1 MNKDHSGSIVLAVN
15 QDRSGTMKCPESV
28 KWIGIIAGIAA
39 IYGFVSMLPDMRR
52 YIKLERM

>member
-1 MNKDHSGSIVLAVN
+1 VE
-15 QDRSGTMKCPESV
+15 TMKCPESL

-39 IYGFVSMLPDMRR
+39 VYGFVSMLPDMRR